1 MKKYHLAYGI
11 LLIIVGFVSV
21 ASEGIAQEGH
31 FWTQQYGTKS
41 MLLSNSVI
49 GGVEDLGA
57 VFYNPARLGLIKN
70 PSFLISA
77 NVYEWNRYKLENV
90 FGENK
95 NANKSNFGGIPSLI
109 AGSFNLSFLKKHT
122 FAYAVLLRQNFD
134 MNVGYREEVYSDVIE
149 QFPGEEYFNGSMHLR
164 STAKEQWF
172 SLAWS
177 YPINDRLSVGVTTN
191 ATILDSGKDS
201 NFALAA
207 LSQTNDVASYQFSR
221 EVGYKHYGLVWK
233 AGLAST
239 VRNVTYGLTL
249 TTPVVAITGKGD
261 YTYGKF
267 FSGIDTLNT
276 YAEEYTTS
284 RQSGIAVERRTPLS
298 VGLGFSVP
306 ITRSRI
312 YISSEWFS
320 SVKNYTIMEAADHVS
335 QSTGDTIQF
344 RLTDRLDDVIN
355 VGIGSEIYI
364 RDEISF
370 YASICTD
377 FSAIPEDL
385 TGFSSNQPTAA
396 NSTFTANLYHYAGGF
411 VLNLSSVDLTLGATI
426 TGGKQGIARP
436 VNFPIE
442 GEDDIFDTT
451 KTATLE
457 WDRLRFVFSISVP
470 FIDKKTREIIKKT
483 NN

>member
-1 MKKYHLAYGI
+1 MKKYHLAYGK
-11 LLIIVGFVSV
+11 LLIMVGLATV
-21 ASEGIAQEGH
+21 ASQCIAQEGH

-57 VFYNPARLGLIKN
+57 VYYNPARLGLIKN

-77 NVYEWNRYKLENV
+77 NVYEWNRYKLENA

-95 NANKSNFGGIPSLI
+95 NASKSNFGGIPSLI

-134 MNVGYREEVYSDVIE
+134 MDVGFREEVYSDVIE
-149 QFPGEEYFNGSMHLR
+149 QFPGEEYFGGNMHLR

-172 SLAWS
+172 SLAWAYS
-177 YPINDRLSVGVTTN
+177 INERLSVGLTTN
-191 ATILDSGKDS
+191 ATILNVGKGS
-201 NFALAA
+201 NFALEV
-207 LSQTNDVASYQFSR
+207 LTQTNDVASYQFAR
-221 EVGYKHYGLVWK
+221 EISYNHLGLLWK
-233 AGLAST
+233 AGVASSF
-239 VRNVTYGLTL
+239 RKINWGITL
-249 TTPVVAITGKGD
+249 TTPVIALKGRGD
-261 YTYGKF
+261 YTYDKIF
-267 FSGIDTLNT
+267 TGIDST
-276 YAEEYTTS
+276 YTDEYTTS
-284 RQSGIAVERRTPLS
+284 RQFGIAVNRHTPLS
-298 VGLGFSVP
+298 VGLGFTVP
-306 ITRSRI
+306 VNRSRI
-312 YISSEWFS
+312 HFSTEWFS
-320 SVKNYTIMEAADHVS
+320 DVKNYTILEARDHVS
-335 QSTGDTIQF
+335 QSTGDTIRF
-344 RLTDRLDDVIN
+344 RLTDRFDDVIN

-370 YASICTD
+370 YASFCTD
-377 FSAIPEDL
+377 FSAIPENL
-385 TGFSSNQPTAA
+385 IGFSSNEPVVA
-396 NSTFTANLYHYAGGF
+396 NSTFTANLYHFASGF
-411 VLNLSSVDLTLGATI
+411 LLNVSAIDLTIGATI

-442 GEDDIFDTT
+442 GEDNIFDTT

-470 FIDKKTREIIKKT
+470 FFDKKTREIIRKT

>member
-11 LLIIVGFVSV
+11 LLIIVGLATG
-21 ASEGIAQEGH
+21 ASECYAQEGH

-57 VFYNPARLGLIKN
+57 VYYNPARLGLIKN

-77 NVYEWNRYKLENV
+77 NVYEWNRYKLENA

-134 MNVGYREEVYSDVIE
+134 MNVGYSEEVYSDVID
-149 QFPGEEYFNGSMHLR
+149 QFPGEEYFGGSMQLR

-177 YPINDRLSVGVTTN
+177 YPINERLSVGITTN
-191 ATILDSGKDS
+191 ASILDVGKGS
-201 NFALAA
+201 NFALQA
-207 LSQTNDVASYQFSR
+207 LSQTNDVVSYQFAR
-221 EVGYKHYGLVWK
+221 EISYLHYGLIWK

-239 VRNVTYGLTL
+239 FRKIAWGLTL
-249 TTPVVAITGKGD
+249 TTPVIALKGRGD
-261 YTYGKF
+261 YTYDKIF
-267 FSGIDTLNT
+267 TGIDSSYTD
-276 YAEEYTTS
+276 EYTTS
-284 RQSGIAVERRTPLS
+284 RQFGLGTKRHTPLS
-298 VGLGFSVP
+298 VGFGFTVP
-306 ITRSRI
+306 IKRSRI
-312 YISSEWFS
+312 HFSTEWFS
-320 SVKNYTIMEAADHVS
+320 DVKNYTILEARDHVS
-335 QSTGDTIQF
+335 QSTGDTIRF
-344 RLTDRLDDVIN
+344 RLTDRFDDVIN
-355 VGIGSEIYI
+355 VGVGAEIYI

-370 YASICTD
+370 YASLCSD
-377 FSAIPEDL
+377 FSAIPENL
-385 TGFSSNQPTAA
+385 TGFSSNLPTVS
-396 NSTFTANLYHYAGGF
+396 NSTFTANLYHFAGGI
-411 VLNLSSVDLTLGATI
+411 VLNVASVDLTLGATI

-436 VNFPIE
+436 VNFPI
-442 GEDDIFDTT
+442 GDEDDIFDTT

-470 FIDKKTREIIKKT
+470 FFDKKTREIIRKT